1 MVVPRALLASLWFF
15 AACSVGEVPIGGGG
29 NPDAGPVADGPG
41 GGSGTGTGGGQSFDA
56 RIKPLVTACVAC
68 HQGAQPPNLTS
79 FALLDAKYK
88 MKPGAT
94 NIFVTKGSHQ
104 GQPFLTAEGIATVTA
119 WIDSL
124 P

>member
-1 MVVPRALLASLWFF
+1 MVVPRTLLASLWIF

-29 NPDAGPVADGPG
+29 SPDAGPVADGG
-41 GGSGTGTGGGQSFDA
+41 GNGMGGGQTFDA
-56 RIKPLVTACVAC
+56 RVKPLVTACVAC

-79 FALLDAKYK
+79 FSLLDAKYK

-94 NIFVTKGSHQ
+94 NILVTKGSHQ
-104 GQPFLTAEGIATVTA
+104 GQPFLTAEGIATVTS